1 MDTTSSTGIG
11 NPHEERCICPL
22 VLKKLRNCHHEG
34 CNKMVHRRCQEDWLD
49 RHCYPWTREDPHFCR
64 EHNEHYIKWVKF
76 KGGEIPHSEN
86 GCVPGSFLNP
96 TVENPDEE
104 PMVP

>member
-1 MDTTSSTGIG
+1 
-11 NPHEERCICPL
+11 
-22 VLKKLRNCHHEG
+22 VLTLLSVLSNDNNTLRDCHHEG
-34 CNKMVHRRCQEDWLD
+34 CNKKVHRRCQEDWLD
-49 RHCYPWTREDPHFCR
+49 RHCYPWTHEDPHFCR

-96 TVENPDEE
+96 TVENPVRSQWCLEDC
-104 PMVP
+104 V